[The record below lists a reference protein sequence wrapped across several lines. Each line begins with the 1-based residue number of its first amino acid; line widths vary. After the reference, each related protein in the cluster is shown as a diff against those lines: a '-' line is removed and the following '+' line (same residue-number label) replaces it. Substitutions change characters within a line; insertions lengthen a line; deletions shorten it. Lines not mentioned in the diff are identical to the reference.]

1 MGAISAKAA
10 PLRRDEALAFIIEH
24 IVRHGFSPTLEEIAQ
39 ALGGIST
46 ARVKELIAQLVK
58 LKAVSKTPGTQRNLR
73 VNDLTA
79 CRHHLTEAMRRL
91 RWSAAEAMGDLEA
104 PLPRVPTIAPL
115 PQEKLPRVP
124 TIAHL
129 PDNLAG
135 NAT

>member
-1 MGAISAKAA
+1 MGAHSAIAA
-10 PLRRDEALAFIIEH
+10 PLRRDEALAYIIEH
-24 IVRHGFSPTLEEIAQ
+24 IVRHGFSPTNAEIGR

-46 ARVKELIAQLVK
+46 PRVRELVDQLIV
-58 LKAVSKTPGTQRNLR
+58 LGAVSKTPGSQRNLR

-91 RWSAAEAMGDLEA
+91 RWSAADAMGALQD

-124 TIAHL
+124 PIAHL
-129 PDNLAG
+129 PEE
-135 NAT
+135 